1 MFFIKASY
9 LSVESS
15 QVVAD
20 SIAHLITSGDG
31 GYFVLAA
38 TNSDE
43 SEFIELKVRPLEMSE
58 NPLSENADRSES
70 VQCTTSDG
78 ARITLLLPHPKDRR
92 LFPAGIIIPEE
103 GLG

>member
-1 MFFIKASY
+1 MFVKTAY

-20 SIAHLITSGDG
+20 GIAYLITTGSE

-38 TNSDE
+38 TNADE
-43 SEFIELKVRPLEMSE
+43 SVFIELKVRPLNMSE

-70 VQCTTSDG
+70 VQCKTSEG
-78 ARITLLLPHPKDRR
+78 ARITLLLPNPKDRQ
-92 LFPAGIIIPEE
+92 LYPAGIIIPEE